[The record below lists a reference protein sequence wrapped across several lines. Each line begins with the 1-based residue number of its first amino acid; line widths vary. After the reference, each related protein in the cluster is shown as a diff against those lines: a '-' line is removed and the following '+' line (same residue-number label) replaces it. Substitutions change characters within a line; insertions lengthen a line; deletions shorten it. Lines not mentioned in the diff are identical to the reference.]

1 MLNYNTFVITLVLLH
16 VGRSIMTA
24 SPTQSQSL
32 VPIQESSPLASL
44 IPIPESSPKAAAKL
58 VRPPSCGTQ
67 ESGDE
72 DDAEVDYITESDG
85 VKGKTD
91 SVDDERKMRKIR
103 NLKRLHHNKTGEG
116 PFEEADMIRTKEGYG
131 VVKCIFLEDAA
142 LKAGIELVSI
152 LSVDDQTSEEA
163 TYLEIV

>member
-1 MLNYNTFVITLVLLH
+1 MVQFICLMYNTFVITLVLLLGIH
-16 VGRSIMTA
+16 VGGSIMTA

-32 VPIQESSPLASL
+32 VPIQESSPEAV
-44 IPIPESSPKAAAKL
+44 AKL
-58 VRPPSCGTQ
+58 VKHPSCGTQ
-67 ESGDE
+67 ESGDG
-72 DDAEVDYITESDG
+72 DDAEVDCITESDG

-91 SVDDERKMRKIR
+91 SVDDERKMRKII
-103 NLKRLHHNKTGEG
+103 NLKRLHENKTGEDT
-116 PFEEADMIRTKEGYG
+116 FEEADMIRTKEGYG